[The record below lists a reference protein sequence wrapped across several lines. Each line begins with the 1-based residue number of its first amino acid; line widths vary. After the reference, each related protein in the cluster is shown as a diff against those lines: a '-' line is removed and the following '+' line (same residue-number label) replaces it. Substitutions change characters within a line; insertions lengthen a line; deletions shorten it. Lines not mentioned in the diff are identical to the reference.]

1 VSKPFT
7 IPCPQV
13 GCETRYPRELCK
25 MCGGAGV
32 VSVVTADE
40 YDKVAAERDR
50 LRAACEASLAMI
62 QDIKMVSWKAAS
74 IRTGSPAI
82 IAERLIRAAL
92 ALGTTDP
99 AK

>member
-1 VSKPFT
+1 MRFLLEFVSRSARSACYATSDAPSDFS
-7 IPCPQV
+7 
-13 GCETRYPRELCK
+13 
-25 MCGGAGV
+25 GGF
-32 VSVVTADE
+32 VVTADE